1 MGIEIERKFLVHAD
15 RLPALPPGERI
26 VQGYVPTLNRVTVRI
41 RLRGNRAWLTLKGPT
56 TGIRRSEFEYEI
68 PMTDAEA
75 MLAELCQGGVIDK
88 TRHEILHAGER
99 WELDVFAGA
108 NAGLLLAELELA
120 DEQQGVVLPDWVAE
134 DVSADLRYSNQALMQ
149 TPWSTWLRQRSPN

>member
-26 VQGYVPTLNRVTVRI
+26 VQGYVPTLNRVTVRV

-68 PMTDAEA
+68 PLADAEA
-75 MLAELCQGGVIDK
+75 MLAELCQAGVIDK
-88 TRHEILHAGER
+88 TRHEILHAGRR

-108 NAGLLLAELELA
+108 NAGLLLAELELPSEVEPFA
-120 DEQQGVVLPDWVAE
+120 LPDWAAE
-134 DVSADLRYSNQALMQ
+134 EVSADLRYSNQALIH
-149 TPWSTWLRQRSPN
+149 TPWTTWQR

>member
-1 MGIEIERKFLVHAD
+1 MGIEIERKFLVHAEH
-15 RLPALPPGERI
+15 LPPLPPGERI
-26 VQGYVPTLNRVTVRI
+26 VQGYVPTLNRVTVRV
-41 RLRGNRAWLTLKGPT
+41 RLRGKRAWLTLKGPT

-68 PMTDAEA
+68 PVADAEA

-88 TRHEILHAGER
+88 TRHEIVHAGQR

-120 DEQQGVVLPDWVAE
+120 SEDAQFARPDWAAE
-134 DVSADLRYSNQALMQ
+134 EVSADLRYSNQALMR
-149 TPWSTWLRQRSPN
+149 TPWTTWPR

>member
-1 MGIEIERKFLVHAD
+1 MGIEIERKFLVNAD
-15 RLPALPPGERI
+15 RLPVLPPGERI
-26 VQGYVPTLNRVTVRI
+26 VQGYVPALNRVTVRV

-68 PMTDAEA
+68 PVADAEA

-88 TRHEILHAGER
+88 TRHEILHAGQR

-108 NAGLLLAELELA
+108 NAGLLLAELELGSD
-120 DEQQGVVLPDWVAE
+120 DEPFALPDWAAE
-134 DVSADLRYSNQALMQ
+134 EVSADLRYSNQALMH
-149 TPWSTWLRQRSPN
+149 TPWASWRR

>member
-15 RLPALPPGERI
+15 RLPELPPGERI
-26 VQGYVPTLNRVTVRI
+26 VQGYVPTLNRVTVRV

-68 PMTDAEA
+68 PLADAEA
-75 MLAELCQGGVIDK
+75 MLAELCQAGVIDK
-88 TRHEILHAGER
+88 TRHEILHACQR

-108 NAGLLLAELELA
+108 NAGLLLAELELPSE
-120 DEQQGVVLPDWVAE
+120 DEPFALPDWAAE
-134 DVSADLRYSNQALMQ
+134 EVSADLRYSNQALMH
-149 TPWSTWLRQRSPN
+149 TPWTTWQR